1 MRKLVWFS
9 CGAASAVAAKM
20 AVDKYPDCEVLYCDT
35 LAYEHPDNMRFLN
48 DVAKW
53 IGKEIKL
60 LKFLFKQ
67 EMAVGIILNPVLI
80 EFLEFDEC
88 IIRWN

>member
-1 MRKLVWFS
+1 MTDSDPSKDAL
-9 CGAASAVAAKM
+9 
-20 AVDKYPDCEVLYCDT
+20 
-35 LAYEHPDNMRFLN
+35 
-48 DVAKW
+48 
-53 IGKEIKL
+53 KEKE
-60 LKFLFKQ
+60 FKQ

>member
-1 MRKLVWFS
+1 MNK
-9 CGAASAVAAKM
+9 
-20 AVDKYPDCEVLYCDT
+20 E
-35 LAYEHPDNMRFLN
+35 
-48 DVAKW
+48 
-53 IGKEIKL
+53 EIKL

-88 IIRWN
+88 IIRWNQRYKLRFVY